1 MDWDWMINEV
11 DEPMAE
17 EEYTPVEERTKALV
31 ENPRERAYKED
42 VHQTERLKTLD
53 TWFWVYPYWK
63 FSSKT
68 RNTLIYFESESEY
81 WTISRYAIYD
91 RENHKRIFDCF
102 DWWGGGYIQVDDSIN
117 INTVDIEKCIDKYNE
132 VMNILNS
139 VQQDGIESQQPELSE
154 IEKLKQ
160 SFAWTI
166 LNWTEVN
173 VLNITWDYTLYHND
187 KFWFAVILWEN
198 WKWWKVELKTHNEQ
212 FGENAINRSIHFYKE
227 WFEYDV
233 YSLTINKIE
242 KYDSMKKQ
250 DVFWTEDEFEK
261 WIKWKNN
268 KYLFMGYANDQLA
281 PYIDTTN
288 EYQQLFLNWFVFY
301 DVDVQV
307 KNPIKV
313 CVHYFD
319 WCNRCTMQDDWNYIC
334 TEEACE
340 QHQQPYCDEYD
351 MINL

>member
-1 MDWDWMINEV
+1 MKKIWLLSLLWICLLFTGCFEKDLLLDSECTLWETCEIQ
-11 DEPMAE
+11 EPI
-17 EEYTPVEERTKALV
+17 VEEFNI
-31 ENPRERAYKED
+31 EN
-42 VHQTERLKTLD
+42 
-53 TWFWVYPYWK
+53 
-63 FSSKT
+63 
-68 RNTLIYFESESEY
+68 
-81 WTISRYAIYD
+81 
-91 RENHKRIFDCF
+91 
-102 DWWGGGYIQVDDSIN
+102 YIN
-117 INTVDIEKCIDKYNE
+117 W
-132 VMNILNS
+132 
-139 VQQDGIESQQPELSE
+139 
-154 IEKLKQ
+154 
-160 SFAWTI
+160 FAWTI

-173 VLNITWDYTLYHND
+173 VFNITWDYTLYYND
-187 KFWFAVILWEN
+187 RFWFAVILWEQ

-250 DVFWTEDEFEK
+250 DAFWTEDEFEK

-281 PYIDTTN
+281 PYIDTTD

-307 KNPIKV
+307 KNTIKV

-340 QHQQPYCDEYD
+340 QHQQPYCDDYD
-351 MINL
+351 MINLWNISKVVGNNLKKK